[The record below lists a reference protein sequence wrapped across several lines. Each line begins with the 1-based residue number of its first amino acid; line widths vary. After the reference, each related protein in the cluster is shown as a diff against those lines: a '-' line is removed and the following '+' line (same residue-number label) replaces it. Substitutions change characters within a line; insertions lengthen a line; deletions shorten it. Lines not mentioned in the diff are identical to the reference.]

1 MCNKSDEQLI
11 QVLHG
16 VLGRLGEVEEQLK
29 EIQKLKE
36 VQAFIIKKA
45 VDDGRKLRTERK
57 AKRNK

>member
-1 MCNKSDEQLI
+1 MCNKSDEQLA
-11 QVLHG
+11 QVLYG

-36 VQAFIIKKA
+36 LQAFIIKKA
-45 VDDGRKLRTERK
+45 VDDDRKLRTERK